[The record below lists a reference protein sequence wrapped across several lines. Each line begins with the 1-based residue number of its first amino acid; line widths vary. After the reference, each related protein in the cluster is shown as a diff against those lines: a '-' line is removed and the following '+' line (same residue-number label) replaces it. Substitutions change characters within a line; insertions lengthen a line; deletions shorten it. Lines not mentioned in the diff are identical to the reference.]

1 MTLLFADSF
10 DHYTAMPNV
19 KGWVPS
25 VLGPSGNATIGAF
38 GRNGTNGLR
47 CGDFRSG
54 NSQPLPTQPTTL
66 TVGAAVKVG
75 QLPGA
80 SVILMAL
87 SDAGTPQVELRV
99 DLSGRLI
106 VTNNGTVRGQSAI
119 ATIVA
124 GQYAYIELQAKID
137 NAAGTA
143 VVKLNGN
150 TLLNLAGIKTQ
161 TSANAWATHL
171 TLCGVNLGIVN
182 GPIDFDD
189 LYVTD
194 TNGVRNQG
202 FLGDVR
208 IQAVLPTGAGNY
220 TQWDGLTGA
229 ATHWQAQ
236 NQNPPD
242 DDATYVSDSLAV
254 PGHLD
259 SYAMGDVTPTSGT
272 VAAVQVSAWA
282 RKDDAGVRTL
292 ATMVRSAAV
301 DAVGGNVNLGN
312 TYNYVT
318 QVYETDPG
326 GAAWTIASVNGA
338 EAGVKAV
345 A

>member
-10 DHYTAMPNV
+10 DHYTTMPNV
-19 KGWVPS
+19 KGWTQTVQAP
-25 VLGPSGNATIGAF
+25 GPGAIGAF
-38 GRNGTNGLR
+38 GRNGTNGYRVVPSQGVWQVVPGSPASLVMGCAMR
-47 CGDFRSG
+47 TSG
-54 NSQPLPTQPTTL
+54 
-66 TVGAAVKVG
+66 
-75 QLPGA
+75 LPGDWTVLA
-80 SVILMAL
+80 FWDSGTIQVDVRVSVLGAL
-87 SDAGTPQVELRV
+87 KITR
-99 DLSGRLI
+99 
-106 VTNNGTVRGQSAI
+106 NGTVLATSAVGLI
-119 ATIVA
+119 VPNQYNYLEMKATI
-124 GQYAYIELQAKID
+124 D
-137 NAAGTA
+137 PAAGSVT
-143 VVKLNGN
+143 VKLNGN
-150 TLLNLAGIKTQ
+150 VAV
-161 TSANAWATHL
+161 SVA
-171 TLCGVNLGIVN
+171 GVNTRATGVSQITHASLVGTATGSGGQNVD
-182 GPIDFDD
+182 IDDV
-189 LYVTD
+189 YICNTA
-194 TNGVRNQG
+194 GVRNND

-208 IQAVLPTGAGNY
+208 VQAVLPTGVGNY
-220 TQWDGLTGA
+220 TQWDGVTGA

-242 DDATYVSDSLAV
+242 DDATYASDSLAV
-254 PGHLD
+254 AGHLD

-301 DAVGGNVNLGN
+301 DAVGASVNIVN
-312 TYNYVT
+312 TYAYLT